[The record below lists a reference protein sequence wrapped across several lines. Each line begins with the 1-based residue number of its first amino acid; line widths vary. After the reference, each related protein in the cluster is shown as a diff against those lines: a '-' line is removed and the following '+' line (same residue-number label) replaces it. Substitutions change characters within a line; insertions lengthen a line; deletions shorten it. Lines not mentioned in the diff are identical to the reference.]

1 PKSGLMSKKDA
12 QLFYEFLKKDLDA
25 LEVSKP
31 LTAEELA
38 AQEVAYAADAA
49 VEAAEVVVYDD
60 GLVYVPEY
68 QSVYKPMKPEDS
80 DFAVTTLSETSV
92 YWKGMPAY
100 CKNLS
105 TIIPNFSDGELTK
118 HVQNY
123 AGQICDMYLGE
134 FEGASVWHKG

>member
-1 PKSGLMSKKDA
+1 LGSLCNYTYYLKRGDEEKYKAFALKEIKSFKKNAPKSGLMSKKDA

-100 CKNLS
+100 CK
-105 TIIPNFSDGELTK
+105 
-118 HVQNY
+118 
-123 AGQICDMYLGE
+123 
-134 FEGASVWHKG
+134 